1 MIYSQEFLKQ
11 LDTQKNRV
19 IYARITSL
27 TFDESPIESIEGRTT
42 GGSINLDGSSA
53 VRRSCSLT
61 LVAQNLNYNEYNWT
75 LKTKFKLEIG
85 VENNIDTTYP
95 KIIWFPQGIYV
106 ITSFNTARST
116 NNFTISISGKDKI
129 CLLNGEVSG
138 SLESQVDFGAIEEE
152 DQDGVWTIRK
162 LPIQEIIKNA
172 VHTYGGEPLHNIII
186 NDLAEYGLEL
196 LEYRYDLPMY
206 LYRKVDNNIYENA
219 LINGDK
225 LCQVGDTKTVKA
237 LKDLT
242 NNELETLVDS
252 LIGSI
257 NPQNIYFDNDNTAYH
272 VAKIEFG
279 QTAGYRMTDL
289 VYAGDLIANIGESLT
304 SVLDKIKNML
314 GEFEYFY
321 DLEGRFVFQKK
332 KTFVNTLW
340 TPIGK
345 DEWREAA
352 VLESM
357 AASTSTAYTFNGGE
371 LITTFNNNPN
381 IANMKNDYSIW
392 GERTGI
398 SGSALPVHM
407 RYAIDIKPK
416 YYKSIL
422 VDDKN
427 DDDTKIQLELYNIKY
442 GTSIGGQESKEYN
455 DKEFDWRELI
465 YQMALDYYK
474 YNFLDDF
481 ELRVAAANPQFPT
494 GRTGY
499 EQYYIDLQGFWRQL
513 YKPGIQNS
521 IKETTDKINVLIN
534 DKDGIIPSKKKQI
547 NQFQLTINEIK
558 NELSSETPGDIQSL
572 YDNLQMQYE
581 ALRIIQSQLVL
592 DEKTLKELEIQLEAL
607 NEDRVNYREDF
618 WHKNVFERPDQL
630 DFWFDFLDTEGELS
644 QFNVQ
649 TVGDRLK
656 SVNDTNVKGIYFKET
671 PDVIFVKDIAQ
682 EKDPAYRYIQVP
694 DIDSMFS
701 ISAQGK
707 SAKLKLDELIYQH
720 GYCIESSTI
729 NTIPIYYLEPN
740 TRIHLYDIDSGIDG
754 DYIISKIS
762 LPLTYNGTMSLT
774 ATKAT
779 ENLLY

>member
-1 MIYSQEFLKQ
+1 MIYNQEFLKQ
-11 LDTQKNRV
+11 LDTQKNRI

-27 TFDESPIESIEGRTT
+27 TLDESPIESIEGRTT

-85 VENNIDTTYP
+85 VENNIDSSQP

-106 ITSFNTARST
+106 ITSFNTSHST
-116 NNFTISISGKDKI
+116 NNFTISINGKDKM
-129 CLLNGEVSG
+129 CLLNGEVGG

-152 DQDGVWTIRK
+152 DQNGVWTIRK

-172 VHTYGGEPLHNIII
+172 VHTYGGESLHNIII

-196 LEYRYDLPMY
+196 LEYRYDLPIY
-206 LYRKVDNNIYENA
+206 LYRKTDNNIYENA

-225 LCQVGDTKTVKA
+225 LCRVENGDIKA

-242 NNELETLVDS
+242 NQELETLVES
-252 LIGSI
+252 LIGSTS
-257 NPQNIYFDNDNTAYH
+257 PKAIYFDDDETSYY

-332 KTFVNTLW
+332 KIFINTLW
-340 TPIGK
+340 TPIGE
-345 DEWREAA
+345 DERREAA

-357 AASTSTAYTFNGGE
+357 AVSTSTAYTFNGGE

-381 IANMKNDYSIW
+381 ISNMRNDYSIW
-392 GERTGI
+392 GQRTGI
-398 SGSALPVHM
+398 SGSALPIHM

-416 YYKSIL
+416 HYKSIL
-422 VDDKN
+422 VDDK
-427 DDDTKIQLELYNIKY
+427 DDNTKIQLELYNAKY
-442 GTSIGGQESKEYN
+442 GTSIRGQESKDYD

-513 YKPGIQNS
+513 YKPGIQDS
-521 IKETTDKINVLIN
+521 IQEITDKINVL
-534 DKDGIIPSKKKQI
+534 KDDIIPFKKKQI
-547 NQFQLTINEIK
+547 NQFQLAINEIK
-558 NELSSETPGDIQSL
+558 SELSSDAPGNIQSL
-572 YDNLQMQYE
+572 YDNLQIQYE
-581 ALRIIQSQLVL
+581 ALRVIQSQLVL
-592 DEKTLKELEIQLEAL
+592 DEKTLEELEIQLEAL
-607 NEDRVNYREDF
+607 NEDGLNYGEDF
-618 WHKNVFERPDQL
+618 WHKNVFEHPDQL
-630 DFWFDFLDTEGELS
+630 NFWFDFLDTEGDLS

-649 TVGDRLK
+649 KVGDRLK
-656 SVNDTNVKGIYFKET
+656 SVNDTNIKGIYFKTT
-671 PDVIFVKDIAQ
+671 PDVIFVKDITQ
-682 EKDPAYRYIQVP
+682 EKNPAYRYIQVP

-740 TRIHLYDIDSGIDG
+740 TRIHLHDADTRLDG
-754 DYIISKIS
+754 DYIVSKIS